1 MADITFSAE
10 RFINVLEGNV
20 QAAFESYK
28 ILLNMGWAKEEAL
41 ELVLE
46 ETREAA
52 ACYAGLGSCGT
63 GGCKHG

>member
-1 MADITFSAE
+1 MYDITFSAE
-10 RFINVLEGNV
+10 RFINVAEGNV
-20 QAAFESYK
+20 QAAFDSYQ
-28 ILLNMGWAKEEAL
+28 ILLGMGMTKEDAL

-52 ACYAGLGSCGT
+52 ACYVGLGSCGN